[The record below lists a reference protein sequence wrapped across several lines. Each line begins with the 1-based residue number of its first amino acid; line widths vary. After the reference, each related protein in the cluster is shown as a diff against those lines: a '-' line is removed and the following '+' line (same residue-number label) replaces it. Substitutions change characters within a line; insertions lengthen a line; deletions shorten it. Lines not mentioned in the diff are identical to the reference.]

1 MRLVESRLTCSMKC
15 FIKALLGT
23 AAVSAST
30 TYAGD
35 LTAIP
40 FDTIKGEKTSLADY
54 KGKVVLL
61 VNTASRC
68 GLTKQYAALEAL
80 QNTYGAKGFTVIAFP
95 CNDFGK
101 QEPGTHEEIAQFCE
115 TKFNVSFPLMAKISV
130 KGDNQHALYTALT
143 GKDGAFPGDVTWN
156 FGKFLV
162 GKDGKPIARFE
173 PRTKP
178 DSEDVVRVIEKA
190 LAAN

>member
-1 MRLVESRLTCSMKC
+1 MRLAESRLAWSMKC
-15 FIKALLGT
+15 FIKTLLGT

-54 KGKVVLL
+54 KGKVVLV

-143 GKDGAFPGDVTWN
+143 GKDGAFPGDVKWN
-156 FGKFLV
+156 FGKFLI
-162 GKDGKPIARFE
+162 GKDGKPVARFE

-190 LAAN
+190 LATN

>member
-1 MRLVESRLTCSMKC
+1 MRLAESRLPCSMKC

-130 KGDNQHALYTALT
+130 KGENQHALFTALT